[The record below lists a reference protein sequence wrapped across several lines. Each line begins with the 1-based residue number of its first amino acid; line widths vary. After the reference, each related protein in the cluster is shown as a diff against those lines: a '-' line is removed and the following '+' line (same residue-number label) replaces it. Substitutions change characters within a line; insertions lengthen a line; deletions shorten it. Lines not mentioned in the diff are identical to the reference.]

1 MPQLLILSRH
11 ATEYRR
17 LILSARLPDLT
28 IFATQDPLEA
38 QKFARDCEIVF
49 GEPSLVS
56 PLVAGMSRLRWVQ
69 SSWAG
74 IEPLLSAELGR
85 QVILTNVRGVY
96 GPLMSEYVFGY
107 LLAIERRILPRWKS
121 QQAGLWDN
129 SPPGTLHGKLLGL
142 LGVGSIGACLA
153 RTARCFGMRVHG
165 YTRQSED
172 CPEVNRYYHGGQ
184 KLDFAGELD
193 YLVCTLPGTAITHGL
208 VDAEMLRALPAHAWL
223 VNIGRGST
231 LDENA
236 LVSALQDGR
245 LAGAVLDVFQEE
257 PLPPG
262 HPLWRTPNTLIT
274 AHTAALNYP
283 PEIAALFIENYRLY
297 LKGEKLKYMVSFD
310 EGY

>member
-17 LILSARLPDLT
+17 LIQSASLPGLT

-38 QKFARDCEIVF
+38 QKFARECEIVF

-56 PLVAGMSRLRWVQ
+56 PLIAGMVHLRWVQ

-74 IEPLLSAELGR
+74 IEPLLSAGLGR

-107 LLAIERRILPRWKS
+107 LLAIERRILPRWQA
-121 QQAGLWDN
+121 QQARLWDN

-142 LGVGSIGACLA
+142 LGVGSIGAYLA

-172 CPEVNRYYHGGQ
+172 CPEVNRYYHGEQ
-184 KLDFAGELD
+184 KLDFAAELD